1 MNITD
6 LKNKNT
12 IMEGQVTQILLRE
25 LDMIYKQAGKCQLDI
40 WRVWA
45 SEHTPGTIYIDSH
58 HSTGNSTVRDCSL
71 KDQLFILNRLPV
83 GIKRLKRKLAKD
95 NKSAAAV
102 LDLYSQRL
110 DSFLL
115 PARQRSKVFGVFFMI
130 VWTLWFAA
138 CSIWSRILF

>member
-25 LDMIYKQAGKCQLDI
+25 LDTIYEQAGECQLDI
-40 WRVWA
+40 SKFFS
-45 SEHTPGTIYIDSH
+45 SEHTPNRIYVDRR
-58 HSTGNSTVRDCSL
+58 HSTGNSSVRDRSL

-95 NKSAAAV
+95 NKIAAAA
-102 LDLYSQRL
+102 LDLYSQKL

-115 PARQRSKVFGVFFMI
+115 PPRRANQVLVAV

-138 CSIWSRILF
+138 CNIWSRILF